1 MKQLVKLASN
11 PKIFVFTVIWLM
23 VLVFF
28 GTLAQRDVGLYAS
41 QQKYFSS
48 YFFWIFNILP
58 VPGGRIT
65 MLVMFTNLI
74 SMLFKRNIWK
84 FKKSGIVIV
93 HLGAVLLLVGG
104 GVTAGFSS
112 EGNMTIDENKRS
124 SHVDDYHIMEL
135 AVMKIERDS
144 LRYTVFDQPLLKE
157 GQLISHESLD
167 FKIEVIDYFPN
178 CSFQERITPPGIDYK
193 GFLKNFVLFE
203 KKSEKENTQNRPA
216 IIFLIKDASVEIDGI
231 YGLFLG
237 QRIEQALSIKGTDHV
252 IEIRRK
258 RTHLPFTIELLDFKK
273 VLHPGTDIPQSF
285 SSEINLI
292 ENDIPRRVLI
302 QMNEPLRY
310 KGYTFFQASFIEGL
324 EGESTVLAV
333 VKNYGRL
340 FPYISS
346 IVMCAGLL
354 IHLLISVPKLIK
366 KNTGNLAQ

>member
-1 MKQLVKLASN
+1 M
-11 PKIFVFTVIWLM
+11 
-23 VLVFF
+23 
-28 GTLAQRDVGLYAS
+28 
-41 QQKYFSS
+41 
-48 YFFWIFNILP
+48 
-58 VPGGRIT
+58 
-65 MLVMFTNLI
+65 
-74 SMLFKRNIWK
+74 
-84 FKKSGIVIV
+84 
-93 HLGAVLLLVGG
+93 
-104 GVTAGFSS
+104 
-112 EGNMTIDENKRS
+112 
-124 SHVDDYHIMEL
+124 
-135 AVMKIERDS
+135 
-144 LRYTVFDQPLLKE
+144 
-157 GQLISHESLD
+157 
-167 FKIEVIDYFPN
+167 
-178 CSFQERITPPGIDYK
+178 
-193 GFLKNFVLFE
+193 
-203 KKSEKENTQNRPA
+203 
-216 IIFLIKDASVEIDGI
+216 
-231 YGLFLG
+231 G

-310 KGYTFFQASFIEGL
+310 KGYTFFQASFIEGI

-346 IVMCAGLL
+346 IVMCVGLL